1 MSKQTGL
8 SDQGMRLAAGETSP
22 VAGRLPASAAFA
34 LQVSVVVF
42 FLAASAAP
50 TPLYALYQARWGFS
64 PITTTVV
71 FGIYAVAVLAALL
84 TVGSLSDHV
93 GRRPVLLAALA
104 GQAAAMVVFATASG
118 VPELMAARVI
128 QGLATG
134 AAAGAVGAGLL
145 DLHRTRGTLANAV
158 APITGTATG
167 SLGAGLLVQYLP
179 DPSRLVYLILLV
191 IFAVQAVGVLF
202 MAESSPKRTGALA
215 SLRPAFSLPA
225 AVRGPLLRSVPALI
239 ALWSLGGL
247 YASLGPALV
256 AQITG
261 QHSFVL
267 GGLSVAVLAG
277 TGAASVL
284 LLRSAP
290 PAAVMLTACIALVA
304 GVGITLVSVQLSSA
318 TVFFAGTVVAGPA
331 SAPGSRAW
339 SAACCRMRP
348 PISGP
353 ACCRSSG
360 WCPTWPWA
368 CPRCWPG
375 CSWCTAAA
383 SEARPGSTA
392 RRSCCWPHSRW
403 PAWPAPAPSAA
414 VRPRPRQYPLLPPC
428 PTTTRSWSAAAERH
442 RCDIA
447 YLLRACWKPQMACG
461 RPCRAPPL
469 TAQPAVVSLSYGYR

>member
-8 SDQGMRLAAGETSP
+8 SGQKPGSVALEIGPM
-22 VAGRLPASAAFA
+22 AGRLPAGAAFA

-64 PITTTVV
+64 PITTTIV
-71 FGIYAVAVLAALL
+71 FGVYAVAVLAALL
-84 TVGSLSDHV
+84 TVGSLSDHI

-104 GQAAAMVVFATASG
+104 GQAAAMVVFATAAG

-134 AAAGAVGAGLL
+134 AAAGAIGAGLL
-145 DLHRTRGTLANAV
+145 DLHRARGTLANAV

-167 SLGAGLLVQYLP
+167 ALGSGLLVQYLP

-191 IFAVQAVGVLF
+191 IFLVQAAGVLL
-202 MAESSPKRTGALA
+202 MAGSSPKRTGALA
-215 SLRPAFSLPA
+215 SLRPVFSLPA
-225 AVRGPLLRSVPALI
+225 AVRGPLLRAVPALI

-290 PAAVMLTACIALVA
+290 PAVVTLTACIALLT
-304 GVGITLVSVQLSSA
+304 GVGITLVAVPLSSA
-318 TVFFAGTVVAGPA
+318 TVFFAGTVVAGYGFGAGFQGAVRTVLPHAPA
-331 SAPGSRAW
+331 DQR
-339 SAACCRMRP
+339 
-348 PISGP
+348 SGVLSLLWVVSYLALGLP
-353 ACCRSSG
+353 SVIAG
-360 WCPTWPWA
+360 VLVVHGGIPD
-368 CPRCWPG
+368 
-375 CSWCTAAA
+375 
-383 SEARPGSTA
+383 TA
-392 RRSCCWPHSRW
+392 REYGSAVMLLAVLALAGLARGRRSRPVM
-403 PAWPAPAPSAA
+403 PAPVPAPSPAPDDYQ
-414 VRPRPRQYPLLPPC
+414 VL
-428 PTTTRSWSAAAERH
+428 EH
-442 RCDIA
+442 
-447 YLLRACWKPQMACG
+447 
-461 RPCRAPPL
+461 CR
-469 TAQPAVVSLSYGYR
+469 

>member
-8 SDQGMRLAAGETSP
+8 SDQKLWPAAREMEP
-22 VAGRLPASAAFA
+22 VAREIRPLAGRLPAGAAFA
-34 LQVSVVVF
+34 LQVSIVVF
-42 FLAASAAP
+42 FLASSAAP

-104 GQAAAMVVFATASG
+104 GQSAAMVVFATAAG

-191 IFAVQAVGVLF
+191 IFAVQAVGVLL

-284 LLRSAP
+284 LLRAAP

-304 GVGITLVSVQLSSA
+304 GVGITLVAVQLSSE
-318 TVFFAGTVVAGPA
+318 TVFFAGTVVAGAGFGAGFQGVVRSVLPHAPA
-331 SAPGSRAW
+331 HQRSGVLSLIWVVSYLALGLPAVLAGVLVVHGGGIPG
-339 SAACCRMRP
+339 
-348 PISGP
+348 
-353 ACCRSSG
+353 
-360 WCPTWPWA
+360 
-368 CPRCWPG
+368 
-375 CSWCTAAA
+375 
-383 SEARPGSTA
+383 TA
-392 RRSCCWPHSRW
+392 REYGSAVMLLAALALAGLVRSQRHR
-403 PAWPAPAPSAA
+403 PATPAPVGAPSPDYYQ
-414 VRPRPRQYPLLPPC
+414 VL
-428 PTTTRSWSAAAERH
+428 EH
-442 RCDIA
+442 
-447 YLLRACWKPQMACG
+447 CG
-461 RPCRAPPL
+461 
-469 TAQPAVVSLSYGYR
+469 